1 MKVGIID
8 LGISNITSVY
18 NALNKTGFSCCLL
31 NNHNHA
37 EEVDIIV
44 LPGVGNF
51 GYLAKCLCQSLLKD
65 KILKHHNNQ
74 KPIIG
79 ICLGMQILFDKSD
92 ESPNSEGL
100 GIISGKVEIL
110 KSEINYNFE
119 RRVPNIGY
127 NIVSF
132 TKRKSNFLLEKLNDL
147 YGYYY
152 FLHSYAV
159 FNKKTNFNLEGT
171 TKFCNQ
177 EFLSF
182 FFKYNICGIQFHPER
197 SGKQGLLL
205 LESISTYFKKYF

>member
-18 NALNKTGFSCCLL
+18 NALNKTSFSCCML

-51 GYLAKCLCQSLLKD
+51 GYLAKCLSQSLLKD

-79 ICLGMQILFDKSD
+79 ICLGMQILFDKSE

-100 GIISGKVEIL
+100 GIIPGKVKIL
-110 KSEINYNFE
+110 KSEINSNFE

-132 TKRKSNFLLEKLNDL
+132 TKRKNNFLFEKLNKIH
-147 YGYYY
+147 GYYY

-159 FNKKTNFNLEGT
+159 FQKQSNFNLEGM

-177 EFLSF
+177 EFLAF
-182 FFKYNICGIQFHPER
+182 FLKENICGIQFHPER
-197 SGKQGLLL
+197 SGKQGLFL
-205 LESISTYFKKYF
+205 LEAISTHFKKNY